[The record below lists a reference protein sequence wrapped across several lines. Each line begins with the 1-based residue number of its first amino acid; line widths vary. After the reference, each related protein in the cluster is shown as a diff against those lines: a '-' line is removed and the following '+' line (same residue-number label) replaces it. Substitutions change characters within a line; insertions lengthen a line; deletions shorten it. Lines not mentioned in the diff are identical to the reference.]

1 MMPAASVTERAFDS
15 EIGRIIESK
24 RKERGISQQMLA
36 LSVGV
41 HRNTLCRWE
50 SGERGCPLWML
61 LRIADVLCCNHL
73 VLLPRREYTW
83 GAGWGAGVRG

>member
-1 MMPAASVTERAFDS
+1 MMPAASVTERAFNS
-15 EIGRIIESK
+15 AIGLIIESK

-50 SGERGCPLWML
+50 SGERACPLWML
-61 LRIADVLCCNHL
+61 LRIADLLCCNHL

-83 GAGWGAGVRG
+83 GARVLK